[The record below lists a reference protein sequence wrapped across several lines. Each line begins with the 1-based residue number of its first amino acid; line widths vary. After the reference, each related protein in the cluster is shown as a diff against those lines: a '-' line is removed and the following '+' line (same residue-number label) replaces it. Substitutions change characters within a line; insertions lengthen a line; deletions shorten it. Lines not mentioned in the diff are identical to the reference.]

1 MVFQEKFID
10 LTTGEE
16 IFRDYTPQEM
26 SEAAALQAKVLERF
40 EENQKLMDAKLTVL
54 QKLGIT
60 EDEAKLLLS

>member
-1 MVFQEKFID
+1 MTFQEKIID

-26 SEAAALQAKVLERF
+26 SEAAALQAKVSERF
-40 EENQKLMDAKLTVL
+40 EENQKLIDAKLSVL